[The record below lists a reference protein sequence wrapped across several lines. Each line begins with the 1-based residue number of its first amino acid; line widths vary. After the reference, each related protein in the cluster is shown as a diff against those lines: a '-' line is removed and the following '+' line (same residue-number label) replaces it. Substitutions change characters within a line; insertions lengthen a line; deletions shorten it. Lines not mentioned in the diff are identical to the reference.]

1 MNVGTPEIFEEAQAR
16 VMAQIPG
23 QHHCYPMIA
32 FGTAKKKSA
41 FKLYARAQK
50 MDATLATTI
59 AGQIEK
65 YETAVKFADDDESND
80 IDIYDYVDKK
90 YQPYIE
96 QSKKYWGII
105 MDKKKAPCSYLLYD
119 GDLRSEIGLIRCKSE
134 TTKKECI
141 TTVVD
146 GAVAEGYK
154 FLKNDVLKLQKSI
167 KESEFHNIQ

>member
-1 MNVGTPEIFEEAQAR
+1 MKVRVVKLDMNVGTPEIFEEAQAR
-16 VMAQIPG
+16 VMARIPG

-65 YETAVKFADDDESND
+65 YETAVKFADDDERDD
-80 IDIYDYVDKK
+80 IDIYDYVDKQ

-119 GDLRSEIGLIRCKSE
+119 GDLRSEIGLIKCKSE
-134 TTKKECI
+134 STKKECI

-154 FLKNDVLKLQKSI
+154 FLKND
-167 KESEFHNIQ
+167 